1 MLSFNVNECKPLAGG
16 GMAGFSPLAAARAR
30 ATASSQECAQLRDML
45 TELHG
50 VVRRRGLAAG
60 LTLVLVFSST

>member
-1 MLSFNVNECKPLAGG
+1 
-16 GMAGFSPLAAARAR
+16 MAGFSPLAAARAR